1 MNGDRHVRVTEVGP
15 RDGLQNEEAIV
26 SVADKIRLVDAL
38 ASAGFPEIETSSF
51 VSPKWV
57 PQLADAA
64 EVFAGIDRA
73 EGTLFSALVP
83 NERGLERAMASG
95 VDKLAVF
102 TAASESFCQ
111 RNLNT
116 TIAGSIERFGPVF
129 DAARRSSIP
138 LRGYV
143 SCVVRCPFEGAVDAR
158 AVAEAARLLL
168 DATDGDIEIALGETL
183 GVAVPDDVD
192 RIVTAMEGLVPVH
205 ELDLHLHDTNGR
217 AVECVE
223 RGLELGVRRFDASC
237 AGLGGC
243 PYAPGAAGNLAT
255 EDLLSLLDRDGWTTG
270 IDSEKVRAAA
280 TIAREA
286 TGRSA
291 SDPGSVDT
299 D

>member
-1 MNGDRHVRVTEVGP
+1 MNTDRHVRVTEVGP
-15 RDGLQNEEAIV
+15 RDGLQNEGAIV
-26 SVADKIRLVDAL
+26 SVEDKIRLVDAL
-38 ASAGFPEIETSSF
+38 SPAGFPEIETSSF

-73 EGTLFSALVP
+73 EGTRYSALVP
-83 NERGLERAMASG
+83 NERGLERAMACG

-102 TAASESFCQ
+102 TAASESFCD

-116 TIAGSIERFGPVF
+116 TIAGSIERFIPVF
-129 DAARRSSIP
+129 EAARRSSTP

-143 SCVVRCPFEGAVDAR
+143 SCVVRCPFEGDIDAR
-158 AVAEAARLLL
+158 GVAQAVRLLL
-168 DATDGDIEIALGETL
+168 DATDGDIEISLGETL
-183 GVAVPDDVD
+183 GVAVPEDVE
-192 RIVTAMEGLVPVH
+192 RVLEAMDGLVPIE
-205 ELDLHLHDTNGR
+205 ELDVHLHDTNGR
-217 AVECVE
+217 AVDCAA
-223 RGLELGVRRFDASC
+223 RALELGVRRFDASC

-255 EDLLSLLDRDGWTTG
+255 EDLLGLLERDGWTTG
-270 IDSEKVRAAA
+270 VDLEKVGIAVG
-280 TIAREA
+280 IAREI

-291 SDPGSVDT
+291 PGIGAVDV